1 MELLIMFNNSSYKIK
16 NTDKLIVK
24 IAIDNLHHDNRK
36 GLNKFI
42 ESFGTSPDIIDFIAY
57 YWNST
62 KYPDS
67 QF

>member
-1 MELLIMFNNSSYKIK
+1 MFNNSSYKIN

-24 IAIDNLHHDNRK
+24 NAIDKLHQDDRK
-36 GLNKFI
+36 GLNQLI
-42 ESFGTSPDIIDFIAY
+42 ELFSYQEDIIDFIIY

-62 KYPDS
+62 KYPNS

>member
-1 MELLIMFNNSSYKIK
+1 MFNNSSYKIN

-24 IAIDNLHHDNRK
+24 NAIDKLHQDDRK
-36 GLNKFI
+36 GLNQLI
-42 ESFGTSPDIIDFIAY
+42 ERFSYKEKIIDFIIY

-62 KYPDS
+62 KYPNS